1 MYARVDFPEP
11 FGPIIACV
19 SPELTV
25 RFTPFKICLRPSFVS
40 TDAYKSLISKVDMFI
55 SYSSAYFD
63 SSVTC
68 DSRDGAVACDSSV
81 LAKRLSIAAI
91 K

>member
-1 MYARVDFPEP
+1 
-11 FGPIIACV
+11 
-19 SPELTV
+19 
-25 RFTPFKICLRPSFVS
+25 
-40 TDAYKSLISKVDMFI
+40 MFI

-63 SSVTC
+63 SSVAC
-68 DSRDGAVACDSSV
+68 DSRDGAAACDSSV